1 MCTSSQKLRIVNLL
15 TKTNSHPDK
24 VNLVATYTKG
34 RATEI
39 GAMYSEEA
47 EQLGAALEVKDK
59 SMNGMRRKII
69 AMAHQL
75 GWKDVSDKTGQKVDY
90 FRIDKWM
97 KTYTLCKLPMAQ
109 LRSDQLKLAVDQFET
124 MFKKEMSHV
133 G

>member
-1 MCTSSQKLRIVNLL
+1 
-15 TKTNSHPDK
+15 
-24 VNLVATYTKG
+24 
-34 RATEI
+34 
-39 GAMYSEEA
+39 
-47 EQLGAALEVKDK
+47 
-59 SMNGMRRKII
+59 MNGMRRKII